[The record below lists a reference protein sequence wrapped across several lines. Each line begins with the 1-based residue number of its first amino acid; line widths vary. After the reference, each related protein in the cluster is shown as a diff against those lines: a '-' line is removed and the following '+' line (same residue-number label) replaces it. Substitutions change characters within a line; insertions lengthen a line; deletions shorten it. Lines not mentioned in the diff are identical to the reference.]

1 MPFLQGSI
9 GYANPSGRGG
19 RGGDRAKRQ
28 QLAGGLGRLARSPA
42 QLSILL
48 LLLLLLLE
56 LFFIDLRILRCQGV
70 EGFSDLIGEPA
81 RAMGSRGWTA
91 AALTRARKERLPQ
104 PAQRGDHPSCLWAAL
119 CLPPSLPKHASAHT
133 HTEKFGAGERG
144 GGGRRD
150 QTHSPKQPVPC

>member
-70 EGFSDLIGEPA
+70 EGFSDLIGEPVA
-81 RAMGSRGWTA
+81 EGASPRVWLGPGSGGFGW
-91 AALTRARKERLPQ
+91 
-104 PAQRGDHPSCLWAAL
+104 
-119 CLPPSLPKHASAHT
+119 
-133 HTEKFGAGERG
+133 
-144 GGGRRD
+144 
-150 QTHSPKQPVPC
+150 